1 MEIGSVFF
9 VGAVA
14 QNSVDGGYL
23 NEEKAVDI
31 FSGFGGSLLGKY
43 SYTWYIVLQTDSVVN

>member
-14 QNSVDGGYL
+14 QNSVDGGDL

-43 SYTWYIVLQTDSVVN
+43 SYTWYIVLQTDSVVH